1 MTNTER
7 RSYATEDNKL
17 GLFVYDLVQTKGK
30 GICIVLDKYSP
41 ETETSE
47 PVIYS
52 MSSVTGNHADSTD
65 GMAKVSRYN
74 EKGELDPPARNH
86 SDDYTIV
93 GIKTYCDYNKDILAI
108 KDFINQNTEGFVP
121 VETEIIA
128 EETAIEIPET
138 SEISEEEVSK
148 DFAKV
153 QMELMANMMNMLEK
167 INEKLDRI

>member
-7 RSYATEDNKL
+7 RSYATENNKL

-30 GICIVLDKYSP
+30 GICIVLDKYSND
-41 ETETSE
+41 EKTE

-52 MSSVTGNHADSTD
+52 MSSVTGNHAGDTD

-128 EETAIEIPET
+128 EETVIEIP
-138 SEISEEEVSK
+138 EEEVSK

-153 QMELMANMMNMLEK
+153 QMELMANMMDMLEK